1 MNTQE
6 FEALNGLN
14 TEVII
19 LNAKDLSVIWL
30 NDSEKAANWIPESSA
45 HELKDIFSFIDDEA
59 ENQIKEILLQAKK
72 NASAITRR
80 DFIISDSTGQVR
92 TLDLTISYA
101 DKKNLIYIEALSTEN
116 LNKIIDST
124 RSFSTQKIAAGLAR
138 TLAHEVKNPLSGI
151 KGSAQILKSKYSD
164 DFSKKFLKIIEDET
178 DRLNEIV
185 TKILT
190 PAKKPSFAY
199 FNLHETLQR
208 VLALTNAEAN
218 DNLNIERDYD
228 PSIPEIY
235 GDKNLF
241 IQAVINIV
249 RNALQACSD
258 FSDIPQL
265 GIKTHIA
272 YRQPINGNI
281 HATLAEIEISDN
293 GPGIDSELH
302 DQIFFPMVS
311 SKESGSG
318 IGLSIAQ
325 DIIRIHGG
333 AISFD
338 RKNNQ
343 TIFSILIPISNNI
356 QKAQSA

>member
-19 LNAKDLSVIWL
+19 LDAKDLSVIWL
-30 NDSEKAANWIPESSA
+30 NDSAKAANWIPESSA
-45 HELKDIFSFIDDEA
+45 HELKDIFSFIDDKA

-80 DFIISDSTGQVR
+80 DFIISDNTGQVR
-92 TLDLTISYA
+92 TLDLTISFA

-258 FSDIPQL
+258 FSDTPQL
-265 GIKTHIA
+265 GIKTHIT

-293 GPGIDSELH
+293 GPGIDTELH

>member
-30 NDSEKAANWIPESSA
+30 NDSAKAANWIPESSA

-258 FSDIPQL
+258 FSETPQL
-265 GIKTHIA
+265 GIKTHIT

-293 GPGIDSELH
+293 GPGIDSELY

>member
-19 LNAKDLSVIWL
+19 LDAKDLSVIWL
-30 NDSEKAANWIPESSA
+30 NDSAKAANWIPESSA

-218 DNLNIERDYD
+218 NNLNIERDYD

-258 FSDIPQL
+258 FSETPQL
-265 GIKTHIA
+265 GIKTHIT

>member
-19 LNAKDLSVIWL
+19 LDAKDLSVIWL
-30 NDSEKAANWIPESSA
+30 NDSAKAANWIPESSA

-151 KGSAQILKSKYSD
+151 KGSAQTLKSKYSD

-258 FSDIPQL
+258 FSETPQL
-265 GIKTHIA
+265 GIKTHIT

-293 GPGIDSELH
+293 GPGIDSELQ

>member
-19 LNAKDLSVIWL
+19 LDAKDLSVIWL
-30 NDSEKAANWIPESSA
+30 NDSAKAANWIPDSSA

-249 RNALQACSD
+249 RNALQACSN
-258 FSDIPQL
+258 FSETPQL
-265 GIKTHIA
+265 GIKTHIT

>member
-30 NDSEKAANWIPESSA
+30 NDSAKAANWIPESSA

-258 FSDIPQL
+258 FSDTPQL
-265 GIKTHIA
+265 GIKTHIT
-272 YRQPINGNI
+272 YRQPINGSI

>member
-19 LNAKDLSVIWL
+19 LDAKDLSVIWL
-30 NDSEKAANWIPESSA
+30 NDSAKAANWIPESSA

-218 DNLNIERDYD
+218 DSLNIERDYD

-258 FSDIPQL
+258 FSETPQL
-265 GIKTHIA
+265 GIKTHIT

>member
-19 LNAKDLSVIWL
+19 LDAKDLSVIWL
-30 NDSEKAANWIPESSA
+30 NDSAKAANWIPESSA

-241 IQAVINIV
+241 IQAVINII

-258 FSDIPQL
+258 FSETPQL
-265 GIKTHIA
+265 GIKTHIT

>member
-19 LNAKDLSVIWL
+19 LDAKDLSVIWL
-30 NDSEKAANWIPESSA
+30 NDSAKAANWIPESSA

-218 DNLNIERDYD
+218 DNLNIARDYD

-258 FSDIPQL
+258 FSETPQL
-265 GIKTHIA
+265 GIKTHIT

>member
-30 NDSEKAANWIPESSA
+30 NDSAKAANWIPESSA
-45 HELKDIFSFIDDEA
+45 HELKDIFSFIDAEA

-80 DFIISDSTGQVR
+80 DFIISDSNGQVR

-258 FSDIPQL
+258 FSETPQL
-265 GIKTHIA
+265 GIKTHIT

>member
-19 LNAKDLSVIWL
+19 LDAKDLSVIWL
-30 NDSEKAANWIPESSA
+30 NDSAKAANWIPESPA

-258 FSDIPQL
+258 FSETPQL
-265 GIKTHIA
+265 GIKTHIT

>member
-19 LNAKDLSVIWL
+19 LDAKDLSVIWL
-30 NDSEKAANWIPESSA
+30 NDSAKAANWIPESSA
-45 HELKDIFSFIDDEA
+45 HELKDIFFFIDDEA

-258 FSDIPQL
+258 FSETPQL
-265 GIKTHIA
+265 GIKTHIT

>member
-19 LNAKDLSVIWL
+19 LDAKDLSVIWL
-30 NDSEKAANWIPESSA
+30 NDSAKAANWIPESSA

-59 ENQIKEILLQAKK
+59 ENQIKEILLQSKK

-258 FSDIPQL
+258 FSETPLL
-265 GIKTHIA
+265 GIKTHIT

-311 SKESGSG
+311 SKENGSG

>member
-19 LNAKDLSVIWL
+19 LSAKDLSVIWL
-30 NDSEKAANWIPESSA
+30 NDSAKAANWIPESSA

-258 FSDIPQL
+258 FSETPQL
-265 GIKTHIA
+265 GIKTHIT

>member
-19 LNAKDLSVIWL
+19 LDAKDLSVIWL
-30 NDSEKAANWIPESSA
+30 NDSAKAANWIPESSA

-258 FSDIPQL
+258 FSETPQL
-265 GIKTHIA
+265 GIKTHIT

-281 HATLAEIEISDN
+281 HATLAEIEMSDN

>member
-30 NDSEKAANWIPESSA
+30 NDSAKAANWIPESSA

-258 FSDIPQL
+258 FSETPLL
-265 GIKTHIA
+265 GIKTHIT

>member
-19 LNAKDLSVIWL
+19 LDAKDLSVIWL
-30 NDSEKAANWIPESSA
+30 NDSAKAANWIPESSA

-80 DFIISDSTGQVR
+80 DYIISDSTGQVR

-258 FSDIPQL
+258 FSETPQL
-265 GIKTHIA
+265 GIKTHIT

>member
-19 LNAKDLSVIWL
+19 LDAKDLSVIWL
-30 NDSEKAANWIPESSA
+30 NDSAKAANWIPESSA

-59 ENQIKEILLQAKK
+59 ENQIKAILLQAKK

-258 FSDIPQL
+258 FSETPQL
-265 GIKTHIA
+265 GIKTHIT

>member
-19 LNAKDLSVIWL
+19 LDAKDLSVIWL
-30 NDSEKAANWIPESSA
+30 NDSAKAANWIPESSA

-258 FSDIPQL
+258 FSETPQL
-265 GIKTHIA
+265 GIKTHIT

-293 GPGIDSELH
+293 GPGIDSELY